1 MAIYTR
7 TGDQGQTDL
16 LGGTRAPKDSP
27 RLEVCGD
34 LDELDALL
42 GLARCEP
49 LPEGATEVLDRIQR
63 RMVAIR
69 AELVSPLQAR
79 ADPLGPADVERLERA
94 IDRHDAKLEP
104 LRTFIVP
111 GGSRSAAV
119 LHVARAVCR
128 RAERRLV
135 SLSRAEPSAVSPPLL
150 AYVNRLSDL
159 LFVLARSSNAQ
170 AGIDETPC

>member
-49 LPEGATEVLDRIQR
+49 LPEGATEVLD
-63 RMVAIR
+63 A
-69 AELVSPLQAR
+69 P
-79 ADPLGPADVERLERA
+79 
-94 IDRHDAKLEP
+94 
-104 LRTFIVP
+104 T
-111 GGSRSAAV
+111 RSAP
-119 LHVARAVCR
+119 RT
-128 RAERRLV
+128 
-135 SLSRAEPSAVSPPLL
+135 LSGSNGPSTATTP
-150 AYVNRLSDL
+150 
-159 LFVLARSSNAQ
+159 SSNR
-170 AGIDETPC
+170 